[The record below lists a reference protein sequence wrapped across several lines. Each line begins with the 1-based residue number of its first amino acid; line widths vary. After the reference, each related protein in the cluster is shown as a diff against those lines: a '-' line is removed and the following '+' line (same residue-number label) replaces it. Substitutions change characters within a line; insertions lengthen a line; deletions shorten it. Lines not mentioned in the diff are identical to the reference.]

1 MGGRGGPEPNGGAV
15 GFAGGVGGNPDAG
28 ALGAVVVGAVDGVVV
43 GAVDGV
49 VVGAVEGAAVGAV
62 VVFGAGGFCLI
73 TNIIPTI
80 ITTIISNA
88 AKVPPVVV

>member
-28 ALGAVVVGAVDGVVV
+28 ALGAVVAGGVDG
-43 GAVDGV
+43 A
-49 VVGAVEGAAVGAV
+49 VVGAVEGAVVGAV
-62 VVFGAGGFCLI
+62 VVVGAGGFCLI

-80 ITTIISNA
+80 ITTIISSA
-88 AKVPPVVV
+88 AKVPPVVVCP